1 MQAWS
6 FLSVGDDRHFQ
17 GNSGYPDVL
26 ESLYVFDSTVQNARK
41 VDEGDLVVVRNREV
55 ALGVARIE
63 RIVPQ
68 QGEKV
73 RYLCPGCGRT
83 AFKPRKHRQTRYLC
97 TAKDCRRE
105 FDVPDHKSIPITR
118 YSAHY
123 GGTWRALDG
132 ALTVKRL
139 RDEAAADNA
148 KQNSISPLKLSAIEQ
163 LLSDL
168 LVPMPPVPE
177 PAGEPAADPAEPS
190 ELPGGHRDAMVRVRQ
205 GQAQFRKELL
215 QRDGLRCAITGP
227 CPAEALQAA
236 HLRAFADHGKHK
248 LAEGLLL
255 RADVHVLFDRGL
267 MAVHPT
273 QREVHIAPALRDYA
287 AYGALEGVRVDLS
300 LIDVGAVRAHY
311 NAAAATWGR

>member
-1 MQAWS
+1 MRAWS

-55 ALGVARIE
+55 ALGVAHIE
-63 RIVPQ
+63 RIVAEQ
-68 QGEKV
+68 DEKL

-83 AFKPRKHRQTRYLC
+83 GFKPRKHRQTRYLC
-97 TAKDCRRE
+97 TAKDCRLE
-105 FDVPDHKSIPITR
+105 FDVPDHKSIAITR

-148 KQNSISPLKLSAIEQ
+148 KQNSISPLKLTAIEH
-163 LLSDL
+163 LLAEL
-168 LVPMPPVPE
+168 LVPMPPVPGPPE
-177 PAGEPAADPAEPS
+177 KRVADPEAPPT
-190 ELPGGHRDAMVRVRQ
+190 LPGGHRDAMVRVRK

-236 HLRAFADHGKHK
+236 HLRAFADHGEHK
-248 LAEGLLL
+248 LSEGLLL

-267 MAVHPT
+267 MSVHPT
-273 QREVHIAPALRDYA
+273 QRRVHIAPSLRDYT
-287 AYGALEGVRVDLS
+287 AYSELEGVRVDLA
-300 LIDVGAVRAHY
+300 LIDVGAVREHY